1 MHGYDTS
8 SHTGGAVDTTLSL
21 GRQKHV
27 YTMKELEER
36 FQLSP
41 STIKQLV
48 KRGEFGPILRVGRAV
63 RIPATGVEAFEL
75 GMLTGR
81 ADAQTDLQHH
91 QE

>member
-1 MHGYDTS
+1 MHEYDTS
-8 SHTGGAVDTTLSL
+8 GHTSNTVDTMPSL

-63 RIPATGVEAFEL
+63 RIPATGVEAFEF

-81 ADAQTDLQHH
+81 TDAQTELQHD